1 MKLIIALVLFQAS
14 IILAMVFLGGL
25 PGPNESMGLAAS
37 GGSTAGFWY
46 GVWHGF
52 TSNFSVI
59 YSLFKEGVQIYEV
72 NNSGVGYNW
81 GFLIGVGLTTKQG
94 ELLITTANLIK
105 AIFRIR

>member
-14 IILAMVFLGGL
+14 IILAMVFLVGL

-52 TSNFSVI
+52 TSHFSVI
-59 YSLFKEGVQIYEV
+59 YSLFKEGVQIY
-72 NNSGVGYNW
+72 
-81 GFLIGVGLTTKQG
+81 
-94 ELLITTANLIK
+94 
-105 AIFRIR
+105 